1 MVCGSTGAAA
11 GSQGVGGSL
20 RAPVPGPG
28 HGGGG
33 GGGGGAV
40 WIALP
45 MPVDTDKSNHKWRWI
60 GQKRVGKM
68 SKLDESKVRWIV
80 RQRRNGAPVTVAEAM
95 GVSGRWVKKLTH
107 RYAGVAID
115 DIVFPQPMGRPR
127 GGLPGRLEESTVL
140 SAYYACVE
148 GSTLLASSIEVL
160 TGLRIPRHVIDGQL
174 KSHGLSRIDPRK
186 SGQRKTARYVKR
198 FSNTMWHADYK
209 LLSDGRWVISYQD
222 DAARLV
228 TGHGAFERATTANAL
243 AVLDVAIRAYG
254 APLAILT
261 DRGSTFYAS
270 ESAKRDKGKSQFEKR
285 LDDLGIRHIKARTRH
300 PQTNGKLE
308 RLHGEMERKLYLFVE
323 SSASRTTRSVGG
335 LPSHVGS
342 PFYTTPASDPVDRFF
357 HWFNFESPTWPSTRR
372 SARRRYRRST
382 ACSPRRG
389 TTSLKT
395 WRDRAPTPDMPHPY
409 A

>member
-1 MVCGSTGAAA
+1 MVCGSAGAGAGAAA
-11 GSQGVGGSL
+11 AQGGGGGL

-33 GGGGGAV
+33 GGGGAV
-40 WIALP
+40 RSALP
-45 MPVDTDKSNHKWRWI
+45 APADTDESNHRWRWI
-60 GQKRVGKM
+60 GQKRVRKM
-68 SKLDESKVRWIV
+68 SKLDASKVQWIV
-80 RQRRNGAPVTVAEAM
+80 RQRRNGMPVTEVAETM

-148 GSTLLASSIEVL
+148 GSTLLANSIEVL
-160 TGLRIPRHVIDGQL
+160 TGLRIPYHIVDAQL

-198 FSNTMWHADYK
+198 YSNTMWHADYK
-209 LLSDGRWVISYQD
+209 LLSDGRWVVSYQD

-228 TGHGAFERATTANAL
+228 TGYGAFERATTANAL

-254 APLAILT
+254 APLSILT
-261 DRGSTFYAS
+261 DRGSTFYAN

-285 LDDLGIRHIKARTRH
+285 LEDLGIRHIKARTRH

-335 LPSHVGS
+335 RPSHVGS

-357 HWFNFESPTWPSTRR
+357 HWFNFERPNMALDTSKRETPIQAFYRLQPKEGDNVLEDLER
-372 SARRRYRRST
+372 SGA
-382 ACSPRRG
+382 
-389 TTSLKT
+389 
-395 WRDRAPTPDMPHPY
+395 Y